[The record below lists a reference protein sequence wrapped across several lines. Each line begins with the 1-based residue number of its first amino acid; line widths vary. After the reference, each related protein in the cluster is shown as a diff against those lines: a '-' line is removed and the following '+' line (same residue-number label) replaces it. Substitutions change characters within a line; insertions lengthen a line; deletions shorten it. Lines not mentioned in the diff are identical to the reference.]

1 MSWRWISK
9 GALILLH
16 NESLAV
22 HGGAPGLRDE
32 GLLDSALARALNLD
46 AYADP
51 GQPPDACALAAAYA
65 AGVAQN
71 HPFVDGN
78 KRAALLAAGLFLH
91 LNGLRLTASQAD
103 TTLTMLALAAG
114 DLDEDAFAAWLRR
127 HTAPKG

>member
-71 HPFVDGN
+71 HPFVAGN
-78 KRAALLAAGLFLH
+78 QRAALLAAG
-91 LNGLRLTASQAD
+91 
-103 TTLTMLALAAG
+103 
-114 DLDEDAFAAWLRR
+114 
-127 HTAPKG
+127 